1 MIRCQN
7 SMEYV
12 CIPQKPNNSIV
23 RHLRHVPVVHVAAVA
38 ARGAARAAPRP
49 GGRRPQRL
57 RHVLD
62 QLVYGGSGSG
72 GVPQR
77 GTGSRLGVGVRR
89 TPVRLHRRLRDH
101 AAGRTGARRTVSFQ
115 TKCAHR
121 LYRLQRRRGETTGSR
136 TRQAVS
142 R

>member
-1 MIRCQN
+1 MIRCLN

-23 RHLRHVPVVHVAAVA
+23 RHLCHVPVVHVAAVA

-62 QLVYGGSGSG
+62 KLVYGGCGCRS
-72 GVPQR
+72 VPQW
-77 GTGSRLGVGVRR
+77 GTGSRLGVGIRR
-89 TPVRLHRRLRDH
+89 TPIRLHRRLRDH
-101 AAGRTGARRTVSFQ
+101 TAGRTGTRRTVSFQ

-121 LYRLQRRRGETTGSR
+121 LYGLQRRRSETTGSR
-136 TRQAVS
+136 TRQAVP